1 MRFICLSI
9 CKLNIEKTPFG
20 LGNLLFL
27 TLCHPSHYFSFLSS
41 MSDAWEEIQAVKSKR
56 NELRE
61 RLQKRRK
68 EREDLLGGGDST
80 STVKTDSTQKFSGKF
95 VL

>member
-1 MRFICLSI
+1 
-9 CKLNIEKTPFG
+9 
-20 LGNLLFL
+20 
-27 TLCHPSHYFSFLSS
+27 

-68 EREDLLGGGDST
+68 EREDLLGGTTDAST
-80 STVKTDSTQKFSGKF
+80 SNPIASITAGLTLTIS
-95 VL
+95 

>member
-1 MRFICLSI
+1 
-9 CKLNIEKTPFG
+9 
-20 LGNLLFL
+20 
-27 TLCHPSHYFSFLSS
+27 

-68 EREDLLGGGDST
+68 ERQDLLEGGEAT
-80 STVKTDSTQKFSGKF
+80 SSIKTDVSKLTGMNKTKRSYILLSLILHYI
-95 VL
+95 VIR

>member
-1 MRFICLSI
+1 
-9 CKLNIEKTPFG
+9 
-20 LGNLLFL
+20 
-27 TLCHPSHYFSFLSS
+27 

-68 EREDLLGGGDST
+68 EREDLLGGGDS
-80 STVKTDSTQKFSGKF
+80 SSVVKTETNVKISGNPRSFKTNYVYF
-95 VL
+95 INPI